1 MQAQRIHRRA
11 HRVTTVFFLVIATF
25 AFLVTTRNW
34 WQILS
39 QGGFESNQSG
49 DWLINY
55 SGGFVR
61 RGLFGELLDL
71 FVPETISIVV
81 VLGALQIILL
91 GGLFLVVSLL
101 YLRTDRSPAWL
112 MICLSPAVLLFPAVN
127 IEAAFRKELIS
138 LVLLGI
144 LALGAKRGLGTGRL
158 TFAVAIYSL
167 AMFSHEAS
175 FVVLP
180 GILFLIHCFY
190 THGARVPKRIWYGL
204 FIGISI
210 IGLSAS
216 VWRAGSESQAQ
227 AICESWS
234 ARGIFECSQGA
245 LKSLTMTTQESISFL
260 HSNYMP
266 QYLLYLAVLALALIP
281 LLLVRFLPGYWR
293 ISLVALLFLLP
304 MFLIAWDYGRWI
316 YIALT
321 QLSLLALALSTRHQ
335 LKEPVKVPLLVALAF
350 VLLWGFAWYETVW
363 REGFALQI
371 LQQLA
376 IMPQ

>member
-1 MQAQRIHRRA
+1 
-11 HRVTTVFFLVIATF
+11 
-25 AFLVTTRNW
+25 
-34 WQILS
+34 
-39 QGGFESNQSG
+39 
-49 DWLINY
+49 LINY

-61 RGLFGELLDL
+61 RGLFGELLEL
-71 FVPETISIVV
+71 LVPETISIVV
-81 VLGALQIILL
+81 VLGALQIVLL

-138 LVLLGI
+138 LVLLGV
-144 LALGAKRGLGTGRL
+144 LALGAKRGIGTGRL

-210 IGLSAS
+210 IGVFAS

-234 ARGIFECSQGA
+234 VEGIFECSQGA

-266 QYLLYLAVLALALIP
+266 QYSLYLAVLALALIP

-304 MFLIAWDYGRWI
+304 MFLVAWDYGRWI

-321 QLSLLALALSTRHQ
+321 QLSFLALALSTRRQ

-376 IMPQ
+376 IMH